1 MSALETLLRE
11 QGMECLVEVHD
22 RLAILVPDS
31 TLHIPDRKRVVEL
44 ARASGFTHVAIELDP
59 DGATLPGD

>member
-11 QGMECLVEVHD
+11 HGMECHVEVRD

-31 TLHIPDRKRVVEL
+31 MPGIPDRKRVVEL
-44 ARASGFTHVAIELDP
+44 ARASGFTHVAVELDP
-59 DGATLPGD
+59 DGAALFGR

>member
-11 QGMECLVEVHD
+11 HGVQCQVEVRD

-31 TLHIPDRKRVVEL
+31 TLEIPDRKRVVEL
-44 ARASGFTHVAIELDP
+44 ARSSGFTHVAVELDP
-59 DGATLPGD
+59 DGATLFGR